1 MWGILRPVK
10 CTYDVRSP
18 VEQSSSF
25 KLFYHIIQSHSCF
38 SQIAGRKAENWPLF
52 TELPETK
59 SSATQKKSF
68 FDGDT
73 LYVAMYSCC
82 TILILGLVLLALLKT
97 RDFAKQAKNPSPA
110 HLSEKR
116 RSSAT
121 MGASTV
127 WITIFQA
134 LLQPMPQFYVK
145 DLLKKND

>member
-1 MWGILRPVK
+1 MNPTSRANGDLLYERKRCFIISSKEAILLA
-10 CTYDVRSP
+10 S
-18 VEQSSSF
+18 
-25 KLFYHIIQSHSCF
+25 

-116 RSSAT
+116 
-121 MGASTV
+121 
-127 WITIFQA
+127 
-134 LLQPMPQFYVK
+134 LY
-145 DLLKKND
+145 DLSKPWVRQLCG